1 VQQDWPERRERDVAD
16 TGARKA
22 DYAKGLGG
30 VSSLE
35 SARTAVEKIQN
46 NVAEIAARSGVGGD
60 EGQALLKLFRSW
72 NSEAQKVVV
81 QISKMVDGLQENVTS
96 ANRLAKENQDLTE
109 VLNSKTSQG
118 VFEALR

>member
-1 VQQDWPERRERDVAD
+1 MAETGQRRAD
-16 TGARKA
+16 HG
-22 DYAKGLGG
+22 KGVGG

-35 SARTAVEKIQN
+35 SARNSVERVQD
-46 NVAEIAARSGVGGD
+46 NVAQIAARSGVGGD

-72 NSEAQKVVV
+72 TGESQKVVV
-81 QISKMVDGLQENVTS
+81 QITKMIHALEENVASQDRLRQEN
-96 ANRLAKENQDLTE
+96 LDLTE

>member
-1 VQQDWPERRERDVAD
+1 MAD
-16 TGARKA
+16 TAGRKA

-35 SARTAVEKIQN
+35 SARSSVESIQT
-46 NVAEIAARSGVGGD
+46 NVEAIAARSGVGGD

-72 NSEAQKVVV
+72 NTEAQTVVV
-81 QISKMVDGLQENVTS
+81 QISKMIDALQENVTS
-96 ANRLAKENQDLTE
+96 SNRLAQENQDLLE
-109 VLNSKTSQG
+109 VQNSKTVQG

>member
-1 VQQDWPERRERDVAD
+1 MVNGA
-16 TGARKA
+16 ARKA

-35 SARTAVEKIQN
+35 SARNQVEKIQN
-46 NVAEIAARSGVGGD
+46 DVAATAARSGVGGD

-72 NSEAQKVVV
+72 NAEAQKVVI
-81 QISKMVDGLQENVTS
+81 QISRMTDALQENVTS
-96 ANRLAKENQDLTE
+96 AHRLAQENQDLTE
-109 VLNSKTSQG
+109 VLNSKTSEG